1 MKKEISES
9 KIYEFH
15 RLYYRINGLYG
26 RLENVLGINGYLFK
40 VLHALL
46 VSEIHTQ
53 KDIMQRYEMP
63 KQTINNVIL
72 SLQKQG
78 FIAVSQSPNDKREKI
93 INLTPSGESYAQKI
107 IAKYVAFE
115 KKVYQKLG
123 AQKLE
128 RLIEIFKDFEV
139 AFSQTLEQEISNQKG
154 QK

>member
-1 MKKEISES
+1 MKNEISTD

-15 RLYYRINGLYG
+15 RLYYKINGLCG
-26 RLENVLGINGYLFK
+26 RLNNALEINGYLFK

-78 FIAVSQSPNDKREKI
+78 FIQALPSPNDKREKI
-93 INLTPSGESYAQKI
+93 INLTPSGESYAQEI

-123 AQKLE
+123 AQKLG

-139 AFSQTLEQEISNQKG
+139 AFSQTLEQEMSKKG

>member
-15 RLYYRINGLYG
+15 RLYYRINGLCG
-26 RLENVLGINGYLFK
+26 RLETMQEVNGYLFK

-78 FIAVSQSPNDKREKI
+78 FIQALPSPNDKREKI
-93 INLTPSGESYAQKI
+93 INLTPSGESYAEKI

>member
-1 MKKEISES
+1 M
-9 KIYEFH
+9 
-15 RLYYRINGLYG
+15 YG
-26 RLENVLGINGYLFK
+26 RLETLQDINGYIFK
-40 VLHALL
+40 VLYALL

-78 FIAVSQSPNDKREKI
+78 FIQVAPSPNDKREKI
-93 INLTPSGESYAQKI
+93 INLTPSGESYAQEI

-123 AQKLE
+123 AQKLG

-139 AFSQTLEQEISNQKG
+139 AFSQTLEQEMSKKG

>member
-15 RLYYRINGLYG
+15 RLYYRVNGLCG
-26 RLENVLGINGYLFK
+26 RLETMQEINGYLFK

-93 INLTPSGESYAQKI
+93 INLTPSGESYAQEI

-115 KKVYQKLG
+115 KKVYKKLG

-128 RLIEIFKDFEV
+128 RLIEIFKDFEI
-139 AFSQTLEQEISNQKG
+139 AFSQTLEQEISNQKE

>member
-1 MKKEISES
+1 MKNEISED
-9 KIYEFH
+9 KIHKFN
-15 RLYYRINGLYG
+15 RLYYAILGLYV
-26 RLENVLGINGYLFK
+26 RFESLQGINSYLYK

-93 INLTPSGESYAQKI
+93 INLTPSGESYAKEI

-115 KKVYQKLG
+115 KKIYQKLG
-123 AQKLE
+123 AQKLG

-139 AFSQTLEQEISNQKG
+139 AFSQTLEQEISNQKE

>member
-1 MKKEISES
+1 MKKEIDKSQ
-9 KIYEFH
+9 IHAFN

-26 RLENVLGINGYLFK
+26 RLENALGINGYLFK

-46 VSEIHTQ
+46 ISEIRTQ

-78 FIAVSQSPNDKREKI
+78 FISADFSPNDKREKL
-93 INLTPSGESYAQKI
+93 INLTKSGEIYAQEI
-107 IAKYVAFE
+107 IAKYTDFE
-115 KKVYQKLG
+115 KQVYQRLG
-123 AQKLE
+123 AKKLE
-128 RLIEIFKDFEV
+128 QLIEIFKDFEV

>member
-46 VSEIHTQ
+46 ISKIRTQ

-72 SLQKQG
+72 LLQKQG
-78 FIAVSQSPNDKREKI
+78 FITADFSPNDKREKL
-93 INLTPSGESYAQKI
+93 INLTQSGEIYAQEI

-115 KKVYQKLG
+115 KKIYQKLG
-123 AQKLE
+123 AQELG

-139 AFSQTLEQEISNQKG
+139 AFSQTLEQEISHKKEQK
-154 QK
+154 